1 MNLSLSDLDTGDW
14 GPSLAAGPSLGS
26 LGLSPISGGAG
37 CDKVPMEVDGEHLT
51 PAELM
56 SVDLAKKKEF
66 AKHVQT
72 LAAEAD
78 AVFECDFEVKCSDAE
93 HKDALHIMDI
103 VSHYI
108 LFSYYATLTIT
119 PAIESSLP
127 SLPPRWTA
135 QHTSVSS

>member
-1 MNLSLSDLDTGDW
+1 
-14 GPSLAAGPSLGS
+14 
-26 LGLSPISGGAG
+26 
-37 CDKVPMEVDGEHLT
+37 VPKEVDGEHLT

-127 SLPPRWTA
+127 SLPPR
-135 QHTSVSS
+135 